1 MCIEII
7 LSNHCKEMFYRCWHT
22 FRYQFQYNFVW
33 QLWIIAFYLVWVII
47 SRDVWNFI
55 PNIPKQFVW
64 NVKIHLRIIRFRKH
78 TISKFCSLKWWLH
91 LNAINTLLHPISRE
105 VLCKHCTLSCSC
117 KCCRYGANLHAY
129 THNIGAIQTI
139 FFSLSKTNCRRNIFV
154 IHKQL
159 CKTQCECVNAKLY
172 LFHK

>member
-1 MCIEII
+1 MRIEII

-64 NVKIHLRIIRFRKH
+64 NVKYHLRIIRFRKH

-91 LNAINTLLHPISRE
+91 LNAINTLLHPIPVKFCTNTVLSR
-105 VLCKHCTLSCSC
+105 V
-117 KCCRYGANLHAY
+117 RANAVDME
-129 THNIGAIQTI
+129 QTYMHI
-139 FFSLSKTNCRRNIFV
+139 RTILAQSKPFFSLSQKPTADG
-154 IHKQL
+154 
-159 CKTQCECVNAKLY
+159 TY
-172 LFHK
+172 LSFISNYVKRSVSV